1 MESYEIVATT
11 FMGLEKVLSTEIS
24 KLGGKD
30 IEVLKRAVKFS
41 GDDALL
47 YRSNLALRTALRV
60 LVPICTFSAHDEHE
74 LYAETKSFSW
84 ENLINLDQTFA
95 IDATISGSLFTHSK
109 YVALKVKDAIVDR
122 FREKSGE
129 RPNIDTE
136 QPDVLLNVHINYDS
150 VTISLDSSGT
160 SLDRRGYRKN
170 ANEAPINEALA
181 AGIILIANWYSEI
194 PFYDPMA
201 GSGTFSIEAAMIG
214 TYTPP
219 GLNRKFAFENWTD
232 FNEPLFKQV
241 REELVKKISKS
252 KPKIFTRDIDAK
264 NIELIKEN
272 AKNAGVLECL
282 DIKEEDFFESNPVTY
297 SGTLILNPPYNERIK
312 LDNPEEYYALIGDTF
327 KKNYAG
333 FDAWIISSEKEA
345 LKRVGLRAEQ
355 KTDLMNGGLEARLQ
369 KYVLFAGKRF

>member
-1 MESYEIVATT
+1 MESFEMVATT
-11 FMGLEKVLSTEIS
+11 FMGLEKVLAKEIQDLGGTEIE
-24 KLGGKD
+24 
-30 IEVLKRAVKFS
+30 IMKRAVKFG

-47 YRSNLALRTALRV
+47 YRSNMALRTALRV
-60 LVPICTFSAHDEHE
+60 LVPICTFTAHDEHD
-74 LYAETKSFSW
+74 LYNETKSFSW

-95 IDATISGSLFTHSK
+95 IDATISGALFNHSK
-109 YVALKVKDAIVDR
+109 YVTLKVKDAIVDR
-122 FREKSGE
+122 YREKSGE

-160 SLDRRGYRKN
+160 SLDKRGYRKN

-181 AGIILIANWYSEI
+181 AGIILTTAWTPDI

-214 TYTPP
+214 TNTPP
-219 GLNRKFAFENWTD
+219 GLNRRFNFESWAD
-232 FNEPLFKQV
+232 FNPELFQK
-241 REELVKKISKS
+241 VKADLISRISKT
-252 KPKIFTRDIDAK
+252 KPQIFTRDIDSS
-264 NIELIKEN
+264 NLSIIVEN

-282 DIKEEDFFESNPVTY
+282 DIKEEDFFASNAMSF
-297 SGTLILNPPYNERIK
+297 SGLIVMNPPYNERIK
-312 LDNPEEYYALIGDTF
+312 LDNPEEFYSLIGDTF